1 MPDGDIV
8 HSKLPRIYQKLYR
21 WLCEGKANT
30 TECGRVAMEALKRD
44 LMKKGDLPVMLAK
57 RMGESLER
65 AINDASENSSVDW
78 AALSTEFDNLAGR
91 VYGVRFIDH
100 SRNKEN
106 TVGLTVDD
114 QEFGYRVQ
122 REFPSVVAD
131 LIDLAVAIHAS
142 DRLVVQHL
150 RRDQSR
156 IRVVLPVRHPELLNT
171 NSFQAKLENLL
182 GWATGSRWAFDFQ
195 KRSASGRIVERQ
207 LVFPNDPEEC
217 EVALWSGGL
226 DALAG
231 LYTQLQINHTA
242 ASFMLFGTGS
252 NDNVYARQEQVFKV
266 LCVYENGI
274 GAINLPYRASAV
286 GLDHSRS
293 VHPLTLLLVS
303 HVVSELLGEEFR
315 VRNPFLFWTKAQMCK
330 ALAEDGR
337 SDLPPLTMSCDSPH
351 RKQPIQC
358 GYCSSCI
365 LRKQALAASKIEDRT
380 RYVVPHGNRP
390 AKDPSLHLRN
400 MLVQVCTFHRL
411 LDVSDKWEALTR
423 EFLELDNIVDRCA
436 VAENLP
442 PAEMQSHL
450 IKLYQTYVAEWD
462 TVESRI
468 AAEILDQDSNQQASS
483 ELSLQKVEG
492 LLP

>member
-1 MPDGDIV
+1 M
-8 HSKLPRIYQKLYR
+8 
-21 WLCEGKANT
+21 
-30 TECGRVAMEALKRD
+30 
-44 LMKKGDLPVMLAK
+44 MKKHHTHDSDYTLHFSPVF
-57 RMGESLER
+57 
-65 AINDASENSSVDW
+65 NSNG
-78 AALSTEFDNLAGR
+78 F
-91 VYGVRFIDH
+91 VRFIDR
-100 SRNKEN
+100 SRNKES
-106 TVGLTVDD
+106 TIGLTVDD
-114 QEFGYRVQ
+114 REFGCRVQ

-142 DRLVVQHL
+142 DRLAVQHL
-150 RRDQSR
+150 RREQSR
-156 IRVVLPVRHPELLNT
+156 IRVMLPVRHPELLNT
-171 NSFQAKLENLL
+171 GSFQAKLENLL

-195 KRSASGRIVERQ
+195 KRTALGRIVEQEERI
-207 LVFPNDPEEC
+207 FPNDPEEC

-231 LYTQLQINHTA
+231 LYTRLQTSHA
-242 ASFMLFGTGS
+242 APFMLFGTGS
-252 NDNVYARQEQVFKV
+252 NKNVYARQEYVFKALQPSFPNRLNLCRVPIWFSESREHQKNKIFRARGVVFTLLGAAYAYLMGQQV

-293 VHPLTLLLVS
+293 VHPLTLLMVS
-303 HVVSELLGEEFR
+303 DVVSELLGEELR
-315 VRNPFLFWTKAQMCK
+315 VRNPFLFWTKAKMCK

-351 RKQPIQC
+351 RQFQQPIQC

-380 RYVVPHGNRP
+380 RYVVPHGNYP
-390 AKDPSLHLRN
+390 AGDPSLHLRH
-400 MLVQVCTFHRL
+400 MFAQVCTFRRL
-411 LDVSDKWEALTR
+411 LGASDNPNFQWEALTR
-423 EFLELDNIVDRCA
+423 KFLRLDDIVDRSA
-436 VAENLP
+436 AAENLL
-442 PAEMQSHL
+442 PADMQNRL

-468 AAEILDQDSNQQASS
+468 AAEFLDKDSDQQVS
-483 ELSLQKVEG
+483 ERLSLHQVEG